1 MIKNL
6 VQIDQVEIKTLSISI
21 SVVLNSTSTNVSRQI
36 QKELNYYYQLE
47 ISILEDS
54 SMILGWFFVK
64 LTGF

>member
-54 SMILGWFFVK
+54 SMILE
-64 LTGF
+64 

>member
-6 VQIDQVEIKTLSISI
+6 VQTDQVEIKTLSISI

-54 SMILGWFFVK
+54 SMILE
-64 LTGF
+64 